1 MAETT
6 LAPLGSSH
14 EPLLLQCLPSSPGL
28 WDSGGPGF
36 RHLDPLQTNHRPGV
50 IGDEQLD
57 LSIHPSILPS
67 IHPPISPFIYPVIH
81 LLIHLSFSVHP
92 SPYVSMYPCIYVS
105 MCLCIH
111 VSIHLSIHLPFHTS
125 THSPTHKSI
134 HLPSYLSIYLY
145 LSSIHHLS
153 HSPLPSRKSQTHTR
167 IFTNVHLQMTTY
179 L

>member
-28 WDSGGPGF
+28 WDSDGPGF
-36 RHLDPLQTNHRPGV
+36 RHLGPLQTNHRPGV

-57 LSIHPSILPS
+57 LSTHPSILPS
-67 IHPPISPFIYPVIH
+67 IHPPISPFTYPVIH

-105 MCLCIH
+105 M
-111 VSIHLSIHLPFHTS
+111 
-125 THSPTHKSI
+125 
-134 HLPSYLSIYLY
+134 YLSIYLSIY
-145 LSSIHHLS
+145 PSIH
-153 HSPLPSRKSQTHTR
+153 PLIHPPTNPSTCPV
-167 IFTNVHLQMTTY
+167 IY
-179 L
+179 LFVSIIYPSFIL